1 VFTGLVQ
8 EIGEI
13 RSLEPRNGSG
23 GADVRLVVGCRAIDR
38 ARLEL
43 GASIC
48 VDGVCL
54 TVTEVDTDSFAA
66 DVSNETLRVTTLG
79 GKRAGSRVNLE
90 PSLRAGDSL
99 GGHWVSGHVDGIA
112 EVVATQRDARSLQA
126 RLEAPRP
133 LARYIARKGSVTL
146 DGVSLT
152 VNDVDDTR
160 FSINLI
166 PHTLEVTTLGA
177 LAQGSR
183 LNLEIDLLARY
194 VERLSS
200 MPGSPP
206 ASMPGSPPESMP
218 A

>member
-1 VFTGLVQ
+1 MFTGLVQ
-8 EIGEI
+8 EVGEI
-13 RSLEPRNGSG
+13 RRLEPRNGAG
-23 GADVRLVVGCRAIDR
+23 GADARLVVGFRAIER
-38 ARLEL
+38 GRLEV

-54 TVTEVDTDSFAA
+54 TVAQLDADSFTA
-66 DVSNETLRVTTLG
+66 DVSGETLRVTTLG
-79 GKRAGSRVNLE
+79 DKRAGGRVNLE
-90 PSLRAGDSL
+90 PALRAGDSL
-99 GGHWVSGHVDGIA
+99 GGHWVSGHVDGVA
-112 EVVATQRDARSLQA
+112 EVIATERDARSL
-126 RLEAPRP
+126 RVSIEAPQP

-152 VNDVDDTR
+152 VNDVAHAR

-177 LAQGSR
+177 LAKGSR

-194 VERLSS
+194 VERLN
-200 MPGSPP
+200 
-206 ASMPGSPPESMP
+206 SMP

>member
-1 VFTGLVQ
+1 MFTGLVQ
-8 EIGEI
+8 EVGEI
-13 RSLEPRNGSG
+13 RRLEPRNGAG
-23 GADVRLVVGCRAIDR
+23 GADARLVVGFRAIER
-38 ARLEL
+38 VRLEL

-54 TVTEVDTDSFAA
+54 TVAQLDADSFAA
-66 DVSNETLRVTTLG
+66 DVSGETLRVTTLG
-79 GKRAGSRVNLE
+79 DKRAGSSVNLE

-99 GGHWVSGHVDGIA
+99 GGHWVSGHVDGVA
-112 EVVATQRDARSLQA
+112 EVIATERDARSL
-126 RLEAPRP
+126 RVSIEAPQP

-152 VNDVDDTR
+152 VNDVDGAQ

-177 LAQGSR
+177 LAKGSR

-194 VERLSS
+194 VERLN
-200 MPGSPP
+200 
-206 ASMPGSPPESMP
+206 SMP

>member
-8 EIGEI
+8 EVGRI
-13 RSLEPRNGSG
+13 RAVTVQG
-23 GADVRLVVGCRAIDR
+23 GDQ
-38 ARLEL
+38 RLEVEVGSL
-43 GASIC
+43 AIERLQPGASVS

-54 TVTEVDTDSFAA
+54 TVASLGRDTFIA
-66 DVSNETLRVTTLG
+66 DVSGETLRITTLG
-79 GKRAGSRVNLE
+79 AKQAGARVNLE
-90 PSLRAGDSL
+90 PALCVGDAL

-112 EVVATQRDARSLQA
+112 DVTSTSRDARSL
-126 RLEAPRP
+126 RVDLSAPRE

-152 VNDVDDTR
+152 VNEVNASA

-177 LAQGSR
+177 LTAGSK

-194 VERLSS
+194 AERLSS
-200 MPGSPP
+200 GVS
-206 ASMPGSPPESMP
+206 
-218 A
+218 

>member
-8 EIGEI
+8 EVGRI
-13 RSLEPRNGSG
+13 RAVTVQG
-23 GADVRLVVGCRAIDR
+23 GDQ
-38 ARLEL
+38 RLEVEFGSL
-43 GASIC
+43 AIERLQPGASVS

-54 TVTEVDTDSFAA
+54 TVASLGRDTFIA
-66 DVSNETLRVTTLG
+66 DVSGETLRITTLG
-79 GKRAGSRVNLE
+79 AKQAGARVNLE
-90 PSLRAGDSL
+90 PALCVGDAL

-112 EVVATQRDARSLQA
+112 DVTSTSRDARSL
-126 RLEAPRP
+126 RVDLSAPRE

-152 VNDVDDTR
+152 VNEVNASA

-177 LAQGSR
+177 LTAGSK

-194 VERLSS
+194 AERLSS
-200 MPGSPP
+200 GVS
-206 ASMPGSPPESMP
+206 
-218 A
+218 

>member
-1 VFTGLVQ
+1 MFTGLVQ
-8 EIGEI
+8 EVGEI

-23 GADVRLVVGCRAIDR
+23 GADVRLVVGFRAIER

-54 TVTEVDTDSFAA
+54 TVAELGSDSFAA
-66 DVSNETLRVTTLG
+66 DVSGETLRVTTLG
-79 GKRAGSRVNLE
+79 DKRAGSRVNLE
-90 PSLRAGDSL
+90 PSLRAGDAL
-99 GGHWVSGHVDGIA
+99 GGHWVSGHVDGVA
-112 EVVATQRDARSLQA
+112 EVVATERDARSLQV
-126 RLEAPRP
+126 RIEAPGA

-152 VNDVDDTR
+152 VNEVDGPR

-177 LAQGSR
+177 LAKGSR

-200 MPGSPP
+200 
-206 ASMPGSPPESMP
+206 AQ
-218 A
+218 

>member
-1 VFTGLVQ
+1 MFTGIVQ
-8 EIGEI
+8 EVGQI
-13 RSLEPRNGSG
+13 RRVEPRSGEG
-23 GADVRLVVGCRAIDR
+23 GASDCRLEIGFATI
-38 ARLEL
+38 ARERFEL

-54 TVTEVDTDSFAA
+54 TVAALDGTCFVA
-66 DVSNETLRVTTLG
+66 DVSGETLRITTLG
-79 GKRAGSRVNLE
+79 AKQVGARVNLE

-112 EVVATQRDARSLQA
+112 DVLSATTDARSLRVELA
-126 RLEAPRP
+126 APKS

-152 VNDVDDTR
+152 VNEVNGAQ

-166 PHTLEVTTLGA
+166 PHTLEVTTLGSLKA
-177 LAQGSR
+177 GSR

-194 VERLSS
+194 VERL
-200 MPGSPP
+200 
-206 ASMPGSPPESMP
+206 ASETTS
-218 A
+218 

>member
-1 VFTGLVQ
+1 MFTGLVQ

-13 RSLEPRNGSG
+13 RGVEPRAASG
-23 GADVRLVVGCRAIDR
+23 GSDLRLAIGFRAIDR

-54 TVTEVDTDSFAA
+54 TVAALAA
-66 DVSNETLRVTTLG
+66 DHFVVDVSGETLRLTTLG
-79 GKRAGSRVNLE
+79 AKHPGARVNLE

-112 EVVATQRDARSLQA
+112 EVIRTARDARSLVA
-126 RLEAPRP
+126 TLETPAS

-152 VNDVDDTR
+152 VNEVDGVT
-160 FSINLI
+160 FAINLI
-166 PHTLEVTTLGA
+166 PFTIEVTTLGS
-177 LAQGSR
+177 LAPGAR
-183 LNLEIDLLARY
+183 VNLEIDLLARY
-194 VERLSS
+194 VERLN
-200 MPGSPP
+200 
-206 ASMPGSPPESMP
+206 SMP

>member
-1 VFTGLVQ
+1 MTLFTGLVQ
-8 EIGEI
+8 EVGEI
-13 RSLEPRNGSG
+13 RSVEPRQGSG
-23 GADVRLVVGCRAIDR
+23 GADVRLVVGFRAIER

-54 TVTEVDTDSFAA
+54 TVAELGTDSFAA
-66 DVSNETLRVTTLG
+66 DVSGETLRVTTLG

-90 PSLRAGDSL
+90 PSLRAGDAL
-99 GGHWVSGHVDGIA
+99 GGHWVSGHVDGVA
-112 EVVATQRDARSLQA
+112 EVVATERDARSLQVHI
-126 RLEAPRP
+126 EAPRP

-152 VNDVDDTR
+152 VNAVDDTR

-166 PHTLEVTTLGA
+166 PHTLEGTTLGA
-177 LAQGSR
+177 LAKGSR

-194 VERLSS
+194 VERLSAT
-200 MPGSPP
+200 P
-206 ASMPGSPPESMP
+206 
-218 A
+218 

>member
-1 VFTGLVQ
+1 MFTGLVQ
-8 EIGEI
+8 EVGEI

-23 GADVRLVVGCRAIDR
+23 GADVRLVVGFRAIER

-54 TVTEVDTDSFAA
+54 TVAELGSDSFAA
-66 DVSNETLRVTTLG
+66 DVSGETLRVTTLG
-79 GKRAGSRVNLE
+79 DKRVGSRVNLE
-90 PSLRAGDSL
+90 PSLRAGDAL
-99 GGHWVSGHVDGIA
+99 GGHWVSGHVDGVA
-112 EVVATQRDARSLQA
+112 EVVATERDARSLQV
-126 RLEAPRP
+126 RIEAPGA

-152 VNDVDDTR
+152 VNEVDGPR

-177 LAQGSR
+177 LAKGSR

-200 MPGSPP
+200 
-206 ASMPGSPPESMP
+206 AQ
-218 A
+218 